1 MKSWTLYRSE
11 AEGDLRWA
19 TRQNTDGRPEGSA
32 ERFLCER
39 IGGDGLLRAAMIRA
53 RLGPDEAD
61 AFRTA
66 GPDRSA
72 LDVVVVADPPRT
84 YVLIAQPRTHSS
96 GLSRLAFVYS
106 SLARSRDAAL
116 FCDVSGTILSASR
129 RWRDL
134 YGYESGDVLA
144 RNPRLVSSR
153 QHPRSYFRQLWH
165 DLRDRQSDSWSGEL
179 VNRRRDGDLV
189 RVWQTITTFRDA
201 SGGVAGYLGL
211 TRDMTRQAET
221 LERLSQRLESADR
234 GDQQERRQLAATSRE
249 LRSPLLAIV
258 GYLDL
263 AERSLPPEEQ
273 HSATPHLNGIRR
285 AARRLDELIAA
296 LQTPARPRIGDAA
309 ADIARIRLRS
319 LIRTEVALQTSLARH
334 RAVRL
339 DLVEEGLSLPCFGDE
354 KGLAQAMREL
364 VSHAARTTVRGTPV
378 TVRHSTLEDGRQ
390 EVAVE
395 IAAPT
400 PPSDAPSDG
409 TEMTA
414 MAPPPRSWAGAPSS
428 ASLELAHQVA
438 DSHGGTLAEEP
449 LADGGRRLRFRIPLG
464 LEHFHDR
471 IWAVAVFDPV
481 ERLWPWLAERLA
493 ASQIPAFLVH
503 SPDELAEVCRV
514 ELPNLVLGD
523 AAHETPDLAASSG
536 QGGPA
541 PSIVYLTSSGADP
554 APSVASG
561 EGPATLLAEL
571 ANLLT
576 STPARRGVP

>member
-11 AEGDLRWA
+11 ADNDLRWA
-19 TRQNTDGRPEGSA
+19 TRQDTDGQPDGSA
-32 ERFLCER
+32 ERFLCEHL
-39 IGGDGLLRAAMIRA
+39 GGDGLLRAAMVRT

-61 AFRTA
+61 AFRTV

-96 GLSRLAFVYS
+96 GLGRLAFVYS

-116 FCDVSGTILSASR
+116 FCDVSGTILAASR

-153 QHPRSYFRQLWH
+153 QHPRSTFRQLWH

-234 GDQQERRQLAATSRE
+234 GEQQERQQLAATTRE

-263 AERSLPPEEQ
+263 AERSLPAEDG
-273 HSATPHLNGIRR
+273 HSAAPHLEGIRR

-296 LQTPARPRIGDAA
+296 LQAPALSRVGEAKAEDA
-309 ADIARIRLRS
+309 RMRLRS
-319 LIRTEVALQTSLARH
+319 LLRTEVALQASLARH

-354 KGLAQAMREL
+354 KGLARALREL
-364 VSHAARTTVRGTPV
+364 VSYAARAAARGTPV
-378 TVRHSTLEDGRQ
+378 TVRHSTFEDGSQ

-395 IAAPT
+395 ITAPIPQGDT
-400 PPSDAPSDG
+400 TSEGAETNAIVRPA
-409 TEMTA
+409 
-414 MAPPPRSWAGAPSS
+414 RSWTGAPSL
-428 ASLELAHQVA
+428 ASLDLAHQVA
-438 DSHGGTLAEEP
+438 ACHGGSFAEEP
-449 LADGGRRLRFRIPLG
+449 LADGGRSLRFRIPLG

-471 IWAVAVFDPV
+471 IWAVAVFDPA

-503 SPDELAEVCRV
+503 SQSELAEVCRV

-523 AAHETPDLAASSG
+523 VAHATSRLSASSG
-536 QGGPA
+536 QVGPA
-541 PSIVYLTSSGADP
+541 PSIVYLTTSGADP
-554 APSVASG
+554 AQSVASG
-561 EGPATLLAEL
+561 EGPAALLTELSSLLAS
-571 ANLLT
+571 A
-576 STPARRGVP
+576 PARRGAP